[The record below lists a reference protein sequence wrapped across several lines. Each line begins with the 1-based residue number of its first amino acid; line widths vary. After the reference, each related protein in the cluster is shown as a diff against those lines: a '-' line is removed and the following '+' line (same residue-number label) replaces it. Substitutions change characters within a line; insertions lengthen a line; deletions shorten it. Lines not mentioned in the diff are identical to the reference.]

1 MQQQE
6 ELKLDYACR
15 LLSGII
21 TLDRNRK
28 LVDRLDDI
36 DHSLEVA
43 EELIRRSSGGK
54 RPPVNAH
61 TLRPPRST
69 RTREVVVDRNTPPLR
84 ELLDAQRSEKPQPP
98 RPPRGPTLH

>member
-43 EELIRRSSGGK
+43 DELIRRSKGHAS
-54 RPPVNAH
+54 PVSEH
-61 TLRPPRST
+61 TLRPRPAT
-69 RTREVVVDRNTPPLR
+69 RTREKIVDRDAPPLQ
-84 ELLDAQRSEKPQPP
+84 ELLDARRGASPAPA
-98 RPPRGPTLH
+98 RPNRGPTLH

>member
-1 MQQQE
+1 MQQQG

-28 LVDRLDDI
+28 LADRLDDI
-36 DHSLEVA
+36 DHALEVA
-43 EELIRRSSGGK
+43 EELILRSGGK
-54 RPPVNAH
+54 RPPRSSH
-61 TLRPPRST
+61 TLRPQGPM
-69 RTREVVVDRNTPPLR
+69 RTRQVTVDRDAPPLQ
-84 ELLDAQRSEKPQPP
+84 ELLDGRRDNLPQAP